1 MASDAQD
8 PTHKSG
14 LARVVWSLM
23 ASEAKATGG
32 SGEACNPIKNKCTVA
47 ARDVCLGWLRGT
59 SDPLLQGKCTE
70 ATGRYIRVQSPRV
83 QCTDCANP
91 AKVRWNL
98 AEPDAEATAVETAGA
113 WPADPIWAESSWPPS
128 APRVEI
134 FVRESP
140 AAEAGVLASGLLGTA
155 AVAAATVWVQRAF
168 QKRMGL
174 L

>member
-1 MASDAQD
+1 VASDAQD

-59 SDPLLQGKCTE
+59 SDPLLQGKCVA
-70 ATGRYIRVQSPRV
+70 ATARYIRVASPRV
-83 QCTDCANP
+83 QCTDCDSV
-91 AKVRWNL
+91 AKVRWSL
-98 AEPDAEATAVETAGA
+98 VDADSSVAAFEAAGS

>member
-1 MASDAQD
+1 VASDAQD

-32 SGEACNPIKNKCTVA
+32 SGEACNPTKNKCTVA

-59 SDPLLQGKCTE
+59 SDPLLQGKCVA
-70 ATGRYIRVQSPRV
+70 AT
-83 QCTDCANP
+83 
-91 AKVRWNL
+91 VRWNL